1 MDKYT
6 KEKQK
11 EAQDKADKIIS
22 RLAVETI
29 DENTLIQYVSNFL

>member
-11 EAQDKADKIIS
+11 EAQEKADKIIS
-22 RLAVETI
+22 RLAVETV
-29 DENTLIQYVSNFL
+29 DDKALIEYVG

>member
-11 EAQDKADKIIS
+11 EAQERADKIIT
-22 RLAVETI
+22 RLAVETV
-29 DENTLIQYVSNFL
+29 DDNTLIQYVSD

>member
-11 EAQDKADKIIS
+11 ESQERADKIIT
-22 RLAVETI
+22 RLSVETV
-29 DENTLIQYVSNFL
+29 DDNTLIQYVSD

>member
-11 EAQDKADKIIS
+11 ESQERADKIIT
-22 RLAVETI
+22 RLAVETV
-29 DENTLIQYVSNFL
+29 DDNTLIQYVSD